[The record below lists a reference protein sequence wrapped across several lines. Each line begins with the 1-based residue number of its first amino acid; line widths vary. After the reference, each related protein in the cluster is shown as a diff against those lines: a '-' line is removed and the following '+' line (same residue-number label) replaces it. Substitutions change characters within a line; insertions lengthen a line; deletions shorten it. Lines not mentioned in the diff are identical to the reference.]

1 MKDVQEELMEDYSI
15 NPAVV
20 AHCDIEIRNYCGR
33 VEKGGKTL
41 DCLMEKAME
50 KEEPKSQ
57 VKFSKECYDAV
68 SIEFSIGDFP
78 RVARAW
84 FFRVTAELLVGSTQ
98 SKQWQIEL
106 LYAALK
112 NNEYLINKL
121 SEFTNL

>member
-1 MKDVQEELMEDYSI
+1 MYCGQRLYGLTKTFLFYIGAQISGRCQAHMKDVQEELMEDYSI

-78 RVARAW
+78 RVARA
-84 FFRVTAELLVGSTQ
+84 
-98 SKQWQIEL
+98 
-106 LYAALK
+106 
-112 NNEYLINKL
+112 
-121 SEFTNL
+121 